1 MADDS
6 YTLREV
12 AELLGVSKRS
22 LQRRIQEGAF
32 PNRFLRPGRHGLETR
47 IPAEDVRRVMEEIRR
62 HGREQPRSTAMSVRP
77 RPAERTLYPDLPL
90 DNAVASYEPDA
101 IDHISS
107 SPVVENALTAGDL
120 DSLRD
125 TMLSIVREE
134 REMFLAAVRSA
145 LTLRDREIAGLKDEV
160 GRMRDLMENVR
171 SGVERLERRVRT
183 EAKREAD
190 AELQEW
196 VEALGSRSAVD
207 AEAVLRELG
216 ELEAMLGVLE
226 GD

>member
-77 RPAERTLYPDLPL
+77 RPAERALYPDPL

-107 SPVVENALTAGDL
+107 SPIVENALTAGDL
-120 DSLRD
+120 DSLRE
-125 TMLSIVREE
+125 TMLSTVREE

-160 GRMRDLMENVR
+160 SRMRDLMENVR
-171 SGVERLERRVRT
+171 SGVERLERRVR
-183 EAKREAD
+183 ADAQREAD

-196 VEALGSRSAVD
+196 VEALGTRSAVD

-216 ELEAMLGVLE
+216 ELESILGVLE